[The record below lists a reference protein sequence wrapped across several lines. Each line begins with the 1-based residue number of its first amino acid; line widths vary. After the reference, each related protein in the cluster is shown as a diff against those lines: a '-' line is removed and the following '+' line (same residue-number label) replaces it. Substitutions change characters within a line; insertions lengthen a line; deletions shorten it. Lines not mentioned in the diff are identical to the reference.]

1 LLIRHTS
8 HSHSRARMHRNIG
21 ANSIIK
27 FFTSALDT
35 EETIETELRQLSK
48 MKQSIDSQRG
58 DLVKA
63 DNFVKK
69 LEITATPTK

>member
-1 LLIRHTS
+1 
-8 HSHSRARMHRNIG
+8 MHRNIG